1 MDSEKLKDIVKKLLQ
16 NELEEIKQ
24 NRFRVLALIFF
35 TILSIGFMFLDDEET
50 QIALDEPVQIEQ
62 EIIES
67 AENKKSEKKPVIIK
81 KKHDEYS
88 EVKVLPVIGA
98 NSDELYISDPF
109 ALKEKSETTE
119 ENDKEEVLVTQEIPV
134 ITQQIAPI
142 PALTPITPD
151 NLPPIP
157 EPDIAL
163 LLQQD
168 KPILPENKEPAEEFI
183 LTGTAISGDNKLALV
198 KKVSST
204 PNSNYH
210 DESIIVKIGDS
221 IQGQQITDIVDSK
234 LILNNGEN
242 YMRISGFINSG
253 DDTDEPLSDPEID
266 YNELNNAESDDI
278 PIEYLEKLPGEKVLT
293 STENENFDLY
303 LDYEEILSE
312 DITTD
317 LNIEEI
323 KIIPENNKDSFIDD
337 EVVEDDFI
345 SHEIDQSPDNILDS
359 NIMENVAPAD
369 LTLDLSK

>member
-1 MDSEKLKDIVKKLLQ
+1 MDSEKLKDIIKKLLQ

-24 NRFRVLALIFF
+24 NRFRVLVLIFF
-35 TILSIGFMFLDDEET
+35 TILSIGFMFIDDEET
-50 QIALDEPVQIEQ
+50 QIALDEPMQIEQ

-67 AENKKSEKKPVIIK
+67 AENKKSEKKPAIIK

-119 ENDKEEVLVTQEIPV
+119 ENDKEEISVTQEMPV

-234 LILNNGEN
+234 LILNNGEK

-253 DDTDEPLSDPEID
+253 DNDDHGGARCRGILCRTCLR
-266 YNELNNAESDDI
+266 NADAQVQDVHQILCSLVF
-278 PIEYLEKLPGEKVLT
+278 PFGLCGLPCSRHADGH
-293 STENENFDLY
+293 SWISLY
-303 LDYEEILSE
+303 RHRHWSRGSLSE
-312 DITTD
+312 YHCQYQGRSR
-317 LNIEEI
+317 LRHNGHAAAVRSP
-323 KIIPENNKDSFIDD
+323 IPGTIC
-337 EVVEDDFI
+337 
-345 SHEIDQSPDNILDS
+345 
-359 NIMENVAPAD
+359 VAPHRDAVVQG
-369 LTLDLSK
+369 TIRS